1 MQTNAKQSF
10 NGMEYPNIRFFCEHS
25 NLFAHRIMVVLVLL
39 LTHAECITHTQNVEA
54 RLNNHL
60 KEEKSGS
67 L

>member
-1 MQTNAKQSF
+1 MQTNAKQFS
-10 NGMEYPNIRFFCEHS
+10 NGMEIHSIFLRHS